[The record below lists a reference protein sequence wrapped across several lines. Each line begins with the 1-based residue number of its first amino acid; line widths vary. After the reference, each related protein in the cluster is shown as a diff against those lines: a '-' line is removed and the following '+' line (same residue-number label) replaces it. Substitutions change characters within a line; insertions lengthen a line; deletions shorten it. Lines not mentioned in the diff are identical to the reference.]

1 MAVQHTLGV
10 ASATIVTRGSARAT
24 GPSDRQRAHLNPASL
39 TCWAAA
45 LFAVVV
51 VPRWVFGVNTDVPI
65 PLVFGVF
72 GFIAGVTFSGLL
84 VLTEGRRRF
93 DQMSLPRFAGWSAVG
108 GLLLSAI
115 KANASSLGWGD
126 VLAIAPTFG
135 VSCAACASGSLVV
148 ARRAVGRE
156 LRDIRGDTAE
166 AELTDHEQRRLL

>member
-39 TCWAAA
+39 TCALQHKGRGARLKASAEKARGARGGGDHAEVAATHSRAIGMGFTWAAA

-93 DQMSLPRFAGWSAVG
+93 DQMWLPRFAGWSAVG
-108 GLLLSAI
+108 GLFCSRQ
-115 KANASSLGWGD
+115 SRPMPHP
-126 VLAIAPTFG
+126 LAGET
-135 VSCAACASGSLVV
+135 C
-148 ARRAVGRE
+148 
-156 LRDIRGDTAE
+156 
-166 AELTDHEQRRLL
+166 